1 MRKGHN
7 PNKDKVV
14 SGNNFIHQIIIP
26 VYIPY
31 QKEYFKDAFTIFK
44 KCLESIFETVDLK
57 YTYISIVNNGSCIEV
72 ENYLSNLKEEG
83 KIKELINTSNI
94 GKLNAI
100 YKGLIGHNFDLVT
113 IADADT
119 MFLSGWQQETIK
131 VFNTFPKAGTVGI
144 VPQFNMYSNFCTN
157 VIFDNF
163 FNKDMRFFKVE
174 EPREMQKFYHSIGWN
189 MKEDHHYLKYILG
202 IEKEGTTACIGSSHF
217 VATYRKEVFNEIKK
231 YVPAKMG
238 SNSERLLDVAAQ
250 NKGLWKLTTFKNYAC
265 HMGNVYED
273 WMDEVKFHQ
282 NKNKLEYNKFQLNQ
296 PSKLAFLIKNKFFKK
311 IMRIKLINDCYF
323 KNKGLPKN
331 VLAKYGKTYY

>member
-14 SGNNFIHQIIIP
+14 PEVKFFHQILIP
-26 VYIPY
+26 VYIPN
-31 QKEYFKDAFTIFK
+31 QQDYFKDAFKIFK
-44 KCLESIFETVDLK
+44 KCLLSIFETVDLK

-83 KIKELINTSNI
+83 KIQELVNTSNI

-100 YKGLIGHNFDLVT
+100 YKGLVGHDFDLVT

-119 MFLSGWQQETIK
+119 MFLSDWQHETIK

-163 FNKDMRFFKVE
+163 LNKEMRFFKVE

-189 MKEDHHYLKYILG
+189 MNEDHYYLQYILG
-202 IEKEGTTACIGSSHF
+202 IEKNDVKACIGSSHF
-217 VATYRKEVFNEIKK
+217 VSTYRKEVFNEIKK

-250 NKGLWKLTTFKNYAC
+250 NNGLWKLTTFKSYAH
-265 HMGNVYED
+265 HMGNVYEY

-282 NKNKLEYNKFQLNQ
+282 TLKKLDYNKFQLNQ
-296 PSKLAFLIKNKFFKK
+296 PLKLAFLIKNKFFKNV
-311 IMRIKLINDCYF
+311 MRVKFFNDFYF
-323 KNKGLPKN
+323 KCKGLPKS
-331 VLAKYGKTYY
+331 VLAKYGKVYY

>member
-1 MRKGHN
+1 MRIGFN
-7 PNKDKVV
+7 PNKDKILIE
-14 SGNNFIHQIIIP
+14 SSYKHQIIIP
-26 VYIPY
+26 VFIPN
-31 QKEYFKDAFTIFK
+31 QDGYFKDSYLIFK
-44 KCLESIFETVDLK
+44 KCLQSILETVDLK
-57 YTYISIVNNGSCIEV
+57 ITYISIVNNGSCDDV
-72 ENYLSNLKEEG
+72 ENYLSVLKEEN
-83 KIKELINTSNI
+83 KIQELINTSNI

-100 YKGLIGHNFDLVT
+100 YKGLVGHDFDLVT

-238 SNSERLLDVAAQ
+238 SNSERLLDVAAL
-250 NKGLWKLTTFKNYAC
+250 NKDLWKLTTFKNYAY
-265 HMGNVYED
+265 HMGNVYEE
-273 WMDEVKFHQ
+273 WMDEVKFYQ
-282 NKNKLEYNKFQLNQ
+282 TKKKLEYKKLQLNQ

-323 KNKGLPKN
+323 KYKGLPKN